1 MPSAFQNALK
11 QLDGVIPYLERDYP
25 DEKKFRKI
33 VEKLKRPQRIIKGK
47 IKVVMDDGKIDVFQT
62 FRCQH
67 NNARGPFKGGIRFH
81 PNVSLDEVKALSM
94 WMSIKCSVLDLPYG
108 GGKGGVKVNPARLSQ
123 TELERLSKAYAEFIA
138 AYIGPRKDVPAPDVN
153 TDGQT
158 MAWMLEAYEKKIGR
172 SAPATFT
179 GKPIELG
186 GSLGR
191 TEATGRGGAF
201 VLESYAKEKKLNPK
215 QTRLAVQ
222 GFGNVGFWFAKLA
235 EDLGFKVVAISDSTG
250 AIFDK
255 KGLDIDKLGKLKE
268 KHGSFSEAAKKNG
281 LKFIPLRETSRA
293 SARGLERRVFRFGGI
308 PLPTKRGEKI
318 PQASACGSFITNEEL
333 LALDVDILVPA
344 ALENAITSQNV
355 GKVRAKVV
363 LEMANGPVTPEA
375 EEILLKRKIDVLPD
389 VLCNAGGVTV
399 SYFEWLQNLQK
410 DTWKEEKVNKKLEE
424 KMKKAYRQVAK
435 VVKEKKLSFRKSA
448 YLLAVKRIVDAMV
461 LRGRV

>member
-11 QLDGVIPYLERDYP
+11 QLDGVIPYLERDYS

-47 IKVVMDDGKIDVFQT
+47 IKVVMDDGEKKFFQA
-62 FRCQH
+62 FRSQH

-172 SAPATFT
+172 SATATFT

-201 VLESYAKEKKLNPK
+201 ILESYAKEKKLNPK

-255 KGLDIDKLGKLKE
+255 KGWDIDKLGKLKE
-268 KHGSFSEAAKKNG
+268 KFGSFVEVARKKG
-281 LKFIPLRETSRA
+281 LKLISN
-293 SARGLERRVFRFGGI
+293 
-308 PLPTKRGEKI
+308 EK
-318 PQASACGSFITNEEL
+318 L
-333 LALDVDILVPA
+333 LILDVDILVPA

-355 GKVRAKVV
+355 GKVRAKVI

-410 DTWKEEKVNKKLEE
+410 DTWSEEKVNKKLEE

-435 VVKEKKLSFRKSA
+435 VAREKKLSFRKSA
-448 YLLAVKRIVDAMV
+448 YLLAVRRIVDVIMI
-461 LRGRV
+461 RG

>member
-11 QLDGVIPYLERDYP
+11 QLNEVIPYLERDYS
-25 DEKKFRKI
+25 DKKKFKKI
-33 VEKLKRPQRIIKGK
+33 VEKLKKPQGLISGK
-47 IKVVMDDGKIDVFQT
+47 IEVVMDGGEKKSFQA
-62 FRCQH
+62 FRSQH

-81 PNVSLDEVKALSM
+81 PNVSADEVKALSM
-94 WMSIKCSVLDLPYG
+94 WMSIKCATLDLPYG
-108 GGKGGVKVNPARLSQ
+108 GAKGGVKVDPAKLSQ

-138 AYIGPRKDVPAPDVN
+138 PYIGPRKDVPAPDVN

-158 MAWMLEAYEKKIGR
+158 MAWMLEAYEKKIDR

-191 TEATGRGGAF
+191 TEATGRGGVF

-215 QTRLAVQ
+215 QTTLAVQ

-235 EDLGFKVVAISDSTG
+235 SELGFRIVAISDSTG

-268 KHGSFSEAAKKNG
+268 EHGSFSEAAKKNG
-281 LKFIPLRETSRA
+281 LK
-293 SARGLERRVFRFGGI
+293 
-308 PLPTKRGEKI
+308 
-318 PQASACGSFITNEEL
+318 FITNEEL

-355 GKVRAKVV
+355 GKIKAKTI

-375 EEILLKRKIDVLPD
+375 EEILLKRKTDVLPD

-410 DTWKEEKVNKKLEE
+410 NTWKEEKVNKKLEE
-424 KMKKAYRQVAK
+424 KMKKAYREIAR
-435 VVKEKKLSFRKSA
+435 VVCEKKLSFRKAA
-448 YLLAVKRIVDAMV
+448 YTLAVKRIIEAML
-461 LRGRV
+461 LRGV